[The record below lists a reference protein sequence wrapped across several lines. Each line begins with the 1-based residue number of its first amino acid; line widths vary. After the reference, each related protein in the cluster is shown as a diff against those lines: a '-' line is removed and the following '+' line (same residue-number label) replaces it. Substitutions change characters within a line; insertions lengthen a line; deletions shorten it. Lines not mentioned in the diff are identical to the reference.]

1 MSHRFFAALTQ
12 PQYAETVSLAETLG
26 EPSRKC
32 PILSGLPK
40 RRRNSPLV
48 STDHFHGYPRRM
60 ETIGPPTRGEDGGK
74 TPGKKGGPAMASKL
88 SISKERT
95 AELIKE
101 FGKNDQDSGS
111 AEVQVAILSERIRN
125 LTEHLKTHKKDN
137 HTRRGLMML
146 IGKRRGMLKYIK
158 ERNIEEYRELIK
170 KLGIRDN
177 I

>member
-1 MSHRFFAALTQ
+1 M
-12 PQYAETVSLAETLG
+12 AE
-26 EPSRKC
+26 
-32 PILSGLPK
+32 
-40 RRRNSPLV
+40 
-48 STDHFHGYPRRM
+48 
-60 ETIGPPTRGEDGGK
+60 
-74 TPGKKGGPAMASKL
+74 KL

-101 FGKNDQDSGS
+101 FGKDEHDSGS
-111 AEVQVAILSERIRN
+111 PEVQVAILSERIRN

-158 ERNIEEYRELIK
+158 NRDIDEYRALIK